1 MQWVMRGLCWKFGDN
16 VLNDGGIMAIEQVH
30 KLEYDPGELAKYCM
44 AAIDPE
50 FSKKVKPGDVII
62 AGENMGAGH
71 DHHKIQMAMKGCG
84 IGAVVAES
92 FNWNFFRNAI
102 HYGLPAI
109 KYPGIKEKVK
119 EGDELDIDIKNG
131 TIKNMRTGETLNF
144 SPLPDYLI
152 EMIEAGGLYEE
163 LTQQIKEGKI

>member
-1 MQWVMRGLCWKFGDN
+1 MSSKIKGKAWIFGDN
-16 VLNDGGIMAIEQVH
+16 LDVDKHLLPWPLLRTVPSTPEA
-30 KLEYDPGELAKYCM
+30 LAPYCM
-44 AAIDPE
+44 TPIDPD
-50 FSKKVKPGDVII
+50 FPKKVKPGDVIV
-62 AGENMGAGH
+62 AGKNMGAGH

-84 IGAVVAES
+84 IGAVIAES

-102 HYGLPAI
+102 HYGLPVI
-109 KYPGIKEKVK
+109 KHPGIKEKVK

-131 TIKNMRTGETLNF
+131 TIKNIRTGEILNF
-144 SPLPDYLI
+144 TPLPDYLI

>member
-1 MQWVMRGLCWKFGDN
+1 MSSKIRGKAWVFGDN
-16 VLNDGGIMAIEQVH
+16 LDVDLDLLPWPLLRTVPSSPET
-30 KLEYDPGELAKYCM
+30 LAPYCM
-44 AAIDPE
+44 TPIDPD
-50 FSKKVKPGDVII
+50 FPKKVKPGDVII